1 MRKKTQATILV
12 VDDDPINVQMLAEGL
27 RHQYQ
32 VIVANCGKKAL
43 EICLNQSPDLVL
55 LDINLPDMNG
65 YQVCKALK
73 NNALTKQIPII
84 FITGYDSEESEL
96 KGLEMG
102 AADYFSKPFKM
113 PLVMAR
119 VAIQVDLKRKT
130 DLLESLVDIDGLTGI
145 PNRRRFDHNLDEE
158 WRRAARRKTNLSL
171 CFIDVD
177 YFKPFNDHYGHA
189 AGDDCLKRVAHEL
202 DKNVKR
208 AGDSVARY
216 GGEEFIVLLPAISPL
231 EAKIFAESLRVS
243 VQNLAIKHERSKCA
257 KSVTISIGV
266 ATSQPS
272 KTQSKE
278 DLVRVADEQVYIAK
292 SLGRNCVSAT
302 EIKA

>member
-1 MRKKTQATILV
+1 MRKKTQAKILV
-12 VDDDPINVQMLAEGL
+12 VDDDPLNIQILAEGL
-27 RHQYQ
+27 HHQYQ
-32 VIVANCGKKAL
+32 VVVANCGKKAL

-55 LDINLPDMNG
+55 LDINLPDMDG

-73 NNALTKQIPII
+73 NNPLTKRIPII
-84 FITGYDSEESEL
+84 FITGHDSEESEL

-102 AADYFSKPFKM
+102 AADYFSKPFRM
-113 PLVMAR
+113 PLVLAR
-119 VAIQVDLKRKT
+119 VSIQIDLKRKT

-145 PNRRRFDHNLDEE
+145 PNRRRFDRNFDEE
-158 WRRAARRKTNLSL
+158 WRRAARRKTHLSV

-177 YFKPFNDHYGHA
+177 FFKPFNDHYGHA

-208 AGDSVARY
+208 AGDSVARF
-216 GGEEFIVLLPAISPL
+216 GGEEFIVILPAISAL

-243 VQNLAIKHERSKCA
+243 VQNLAIKHGFSECA
-257 KSVTISIGV
+257 EHVTISIGV
-266 ATSQPS
+266 ATAKPK
-272 KTQSKE
+272 KTMCKE

-292 SLGRNCVSAT
+292 NLGRNCVTAT
-302 EIKA
+302 ELDD